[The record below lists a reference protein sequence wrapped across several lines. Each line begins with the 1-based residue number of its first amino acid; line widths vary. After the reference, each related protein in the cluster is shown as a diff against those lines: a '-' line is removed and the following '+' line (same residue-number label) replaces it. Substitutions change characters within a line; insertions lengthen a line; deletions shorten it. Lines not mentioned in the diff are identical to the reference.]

1 MATEVDAQATLLD
14 GDEIPAGDLRRE
26 LVASVFPSAGV
37 VSGLHVAALGTPGMK
52 VNVPAG
58 MCLVDDA
65 DGGLVPLYLETAT
78 ELDIGASSSSL
89 ARIDSVIA
97 EVVDTGDGATLI
109 RRFRVITGTAAS
121 SPSAPTLPPADQPT
135 AKTLRLANVNV
146 RANAETSG
154 NIRSQDIT
162 TIAATTSVV
171 QRPQSTDLVSKPTFS
186 GTSEWTDFTSG
197 QWPRIT
203 LDVPASGAVIVTI
216 SAGNIANKN
225 TTNSTIRI
233 AYRISGSDTVSA
245 DPLDSKCVLNTQAS
259 EISASRTTY
268 IDGLTPAGSIT
279 VTPQWRIS
287 SGTSS
292 DITFSTGSLIV
303 QPVA

>member
-1 MATEVDAQATLLD
+1 MATEVDAQATLLA
-14 GDEIPAGDLRRE
+14 GDTIPAADLRRE

-65 DGGLVPLYLETAT
+65 DGGLYPLYLETAT

-97 EVVDTGDGATLI
+97 EVVDTGVAATLI
-109 RRFRVITGTAAS
+109 RRFRVIAGTAGS
-121 SPSAPTLPPADQPT
+121 SVAPTLPPADQPT

-171 QRPQSTDLVSKPTFS
+171 QRPQSTDLVSTPSFS
-186 GTSEWTDFTSG
+186 GTSVWTDFTSG
-197 QWPRIT
+197 QWPRVT

-225 TTNSTIRI
+225 TSNSTIRI

-268 IDGLTPAGSIT
+268 IDGLTPAGRIT

-292 DITFSTGSLIV
+292 DITFSAGSLIV